1 MAHLKTSNVKIAFG
15 VSLKFFERYLN
26 PAMNCL
32 DLPEQYLG
40 LSGHYSAVPEQH
52 LELLEQLLGG
62 SGGLLRAS
70 RALLGGSGGLLATSA
85 GLLATSAG
93 LLATSAVL
101 LGGSGPYMSLKTA
114 FLGFTSAYGKT
125 GLLPPILRNKFGMTQ
140 KRVQNDARP
149 DTQAYRPTT
158 SPFLLPYTEGSTPYS
173 SLKCLEKYL
182 ALL

>member
-1 MAHLKTSNVKIAFG
+1 
-15 VSLKFFERYLN
+15 
-26 PAMNCL
+26 MNCL

-70 RALLGGSGGLLATSA
+70 RALLGGSRALLGGSGGLLATSA
-85 GLLATSAG
+85 GLLATSAV
-93 LLATSAVL
+93 LLGGSAVL

-125 GLLPPILRNKFGMTQ
+125 GLLPPILRNKFEMTQ

>member
-70 RALLGGSGGLLATSA
+70 RALLGGSRALLGGS
-85 GLLATSAG
+85 GG

-125 GLLPPILRNKFGMTQ
+125 GLLPPILRNKFEMTQ